1 MNRPQ
6 TGPSYF
12 EARKS
17 AHLRVNAIAFIPGM
31 TDLKSAGG
39 QLCHAVFAAFSPSF
53 ASTASRMMNF
63 WILPVTVIGNSS
75 TNST

>member
-17 AHLRVNAIAFIPGM
+17 AHLRM

-39 QLCHAVFAAFSPSF
+39 QLCHAVFAAFNPSL

-63 WILPVTVIGNSS
+63 
-75 TNST
+75 